1 MDMIA
6 RTVGGLPTDDL
17 IEAKVITAPGVVGG
31 ILNEAKE
38 YDLMMLGASEEGLF
52 DRVLF
57 GTIPE
62 RIARKSP
69 VPVMIAKQRAPLHQ
83 FWLRRVWTALSRI
96 LPTLEAEERS
106 TVYQQSREGARA
118 DIDFFVMIT
127 LAATI
132 ATLGLLLNSAAVI
145 IGGMLVAPLMS
156 PVIGIALAI
165 ALGNVRLLRDAL
177 ESTFKGIFLTVVVA
191 LFLASIVP
199 LGEPT
204 GEVLARTSPN
214 LLDLMIALASG
225 AAGAYAVSRKDVS
238 AALPGV
244 AIAAALVP
252 PLGVV
257 GVGLAEVAS

>member
-1 MDMIA
+1 
-6 RTVGGLPTDDL
+6 
-17 IEAKVITAPGVVGG
+17 
-31 ILNEAKE
+31 
-38 YDLMMLGASEEGLF
+38 
-52 DRVLF
+52 
-57 GTIPE
+57 
-62 RIARKSP
+62 
-69 VPVMIAKQRAPLHQ
+69 
-83 FWLRRVWTALSRI
+83 
-96 LPTLEAEERS
+96 
-106 TVYQQSREGARA
+106 
-118 DIDFFVMIT
+118 
-127 LAATI
+127 
-132 ATLGLLLNSAAVI
+132 
-145 IGGMLVAPLMS
+145 
-156 PVIGIALAI
+156 
-165 ALGNVRLLRDAL
+165 VRLLRDAL
-177 ESTFKGIFLTVVVA
+177 ESTIKGISLTVVVA